1 MSLGAKIGEI
11 EVKKGVVLLTAAA
24 YAVLGALAL
33 IAGILYCR
41 TLEAW
46 FPKFKVI
53 GYGPYLLSA
62 VFFTFMI
69 YFFSFRRR
77 TLKLYERG
85 FVCDGKNYLW
95 KDITRPEWKKRAYP
109 LLGFLPTPFGTVRE
123 FRLIPVDR
131 NSPVLSEVYLED
143 LYDRFHRAW
152 EQASKEE
159 RK

>member
-11 EVKKGVVLLTAAA
+11 EVKKGVVLLTTAA

-33 IAGILYCR
+33 MVGILYCQ

-77 TLKLYERG
+77 TLELYERG
-85 FVCDGKNYLW
+85 FVCSQGK
-95 KDITRPEWKKRAYP
+95 
-109 LLGFLPTPFGTVRE
+109 VR
-123 FRLIPVDR
+123 
-131 NSPVLSEVYLED
+131 
-143 LYDRFHRAW
+143 RF
-152 EQASKEE
+152 
-159 RK
+159 